1 MRGDLV
7 PPKLTERLP
16 LLKPES
22 LQPGDVFLSRGCD
35 DVAVWIARLDG
46 SLYSHAAIWTGERVV
61 EAVSDGITHKPL
73 EASLEDHRRGF
84 VHVYRPKR
92 SAETNKLVAEAAVRL
107 AKDDPTYAWGDLLLV
122 SLVAWFINPRAVEP
136 ARKEAWKLRTAA
148 ILREV
153 REFFERSMPEI
164 RGIISS
170 LDFDQ
175 EGCMTCSQL
184 IATSF
189 AHAAQRSGD
198 LPLRLTISGDRLL
211 RGEGPMRGTPSTDE
225 VSRLRA
231 EIEELTA
238 PLREIQ
244 VCEKSGGR
252 ADPYRDSVVVAAFGP
267 EGYPPHLVTPRDLFS
282 SPDLAPVGRLDL
294 AALGFKHC
302 AHITGNGD
310 PNGDGYLE
318 L

>member
-1 MRGDLV
+1 MQ
-7 PPKLTERLP
+7 PKLIERLP
-16 LLKPES
+16 LLELGS
-22 LQPGDVFLSRGCD
+22 LEPGDVFLSRGCD

-61 EAVSDGITHKPL
+61 EAVSDGITHKLL
-73 EASLEDHRRGF
+73 EESLEEHRRGF

-92 SAETNKLVAEAAVRL
+92 SAQMKEKIAESAIGL

-153 REFFERSMPEI
+153 REFLDRTMPEI
-164 RGIISS
+164 RGILSS

-175 EGCMTCSQL
+175 VGCMTCSQL

-189 AHAAQRSGD
+189 AHAAQLSGD
-198 LPLRLTISGDRLL
+198 RPLRLTISGDRLV
-211 RGEGPMRGTPSTDE
+211 RGEGRVRGAPSTDE
-225 VSRLRA
+225 VSSLRD
-231 EIEELTA
+231 EIERLTA

-244 VCEKSGGR
+244 IRQKGR
-252 ADPYRDSVVVAAFGP
+252 EHADPFRDSVVVAAFGP
-267 EGYPPHLVTPRDLFS
+267 EGYPPHLVTPRDIFS
-282 SPDLAPVGRLDL
+282 SPDLVPVGRFDL
-294 AALGFKHC
+294 AALGYKHC

-310 PNGDGYLE
+310 PNGDGYIDL
-318 L
+318 